1 LEDAASKLN
10 EEACKKIIELKFG
23 GFLEFPIKNMKRNV
37 ELVG

>member
-1 LEDAASKLN
+1 MKRRAKRSLNLNLGASF
-10 EEACKKIIELKFG
+10 ELKFG